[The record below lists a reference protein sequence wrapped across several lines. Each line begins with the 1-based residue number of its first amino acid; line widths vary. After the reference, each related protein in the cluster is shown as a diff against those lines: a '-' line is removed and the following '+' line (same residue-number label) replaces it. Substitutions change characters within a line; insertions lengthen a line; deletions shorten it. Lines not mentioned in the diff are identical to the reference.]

1 MNRLL
6 KFFEVHKVADVDHRE
21 ACEKLLDGLSKKE
34 QERAEKSALSTAKYL
49 WNFLTGMAVKH
60 NIPMQAAA

>member
-1 MNRLL
+1 
-6 KFFEVHKVADVDHRE
+6 
-21 ACEKLLDGLSKKE
+21 
-34 QERAEKSALSTAKYL
+34 YL